1 MGAYI
6 AERQISRLYVVGS
19 NDTTAPVIE
28 DSYKRFLDAFK
39 AHLEVQPFL
48 MGQRP
53 GASDFGVYGQ
63 LTQLTHFDPTPME
76 ETLKRVPRVFAWVDV
91 VDDCSGVEPVEGD
104 WMTRGNIPATLVDIL
119 KEVGRVYVSALL
131 ANARALAAG
140 EAEVRTEIDGRALVQ
155 QPFPYQGKCLLWLRE
170 KYAAL
175 SSNDRKCVEGIL
187 AGTGCERLFEG

>member
-1 MGAYI
+1 
-6 AERQISRLYVVGS
+6 
-19 NDTTAPVIE
+19 
-28 DSYKRFLDAFK
+28 
-39 AHLEVQPFL
+39 

-76 ETLKRVPRVFAWVDV
+76 ETLKRAPRVFAWVDV
-91 VDDCSGVEPVEGD
+91 VDDCSGVERVEGD
-104 WMTRGNIPATLVDIL
+104 WMTRNNIPATLVDIL
-119 KEVGRVYVSALL
+119 KEVGRVYVPTLL

-140 EAEVRTEIDGRALVQ
+140 DAEVRTEINGRAWVQ

-170 KYAAL
+170 KHAAL
-175 SSNDRKCVEGIL
+175 SSNDRKAVEGIL